1 MRLSK
6 LALALASLALAG
18 PAPAHDHAH
27 MQQIEAGKPLSGA
40 SVYNL
45 SSVWTDQD
53 GKSVS
58 LESLR
63 GKKIVLAMA
72 YTGCKDI
79 CPMIVA
85 NMVAIENEVKNR
97 KLADIRF
104 AFFSL
109 DSAADTPARLKA
121 YADERGLDPG
131 DWTLYQGDAKAV
143 RDLAAVLGVRYRAD
157 GRGGFDHAALITLLD
172 EKGEIVF
179 QQPDTKLNAAE
190 FVDRIQALAKASR

>member
-1 MRLSK
+1 
-6 LALALASLALAG
+6 
-18 PAPAHDHAH
+18 
-27 MQQIEAGKPLSGA
+27 
-40 SVYNL
+40 
-45 SSVWTDQD
+45 
-53 GKSVS
+53 
-58 LESLR
+58 
-63 GKKIVLAMA
+63 
-72 YTGCKDI
+72 
-79 CPMIVA
+79 MIVA

-179 QQPDTKLNAAE
+179 QKPDTKLNAAE